1 MPSPMTCRGTPL
13 RRSNNQHPGVP
24 MSYGNELSSSD
35 NNGTLSRQEL
45 SSSLQEISRELEGLR
60 SEIEKVGTVA
70 QQIDAIAKQTN
81 LLALNA
87 TIEAARAGEAGKGFA
102 VVAGEVK
109 NLSGQT
115 AAATAEISSVLQSL
129 TKRTQHLGQ
138 LVEKA
143 ISSV

>member
-1 MPSPMTCRGTPL
+1 
-13 RRSNNQHPGVP
+13 
-24 MSYGNELSSSD
+24 MSYGNEFSSSD

-109 NLSGQT
+109 NVSGQT
-115 AAATAEISSVLQSL
+115 AAATADIDATLRFLNEQARLLLAESGESMV
-129 TKRTQHLGQ
+129 
-138 LVEKA
+138 KA
-143 ISSV
+143 

>member
-1 MPSPMTCRGTPL
+1 
-13 RRSNNQHPGVP
+13 
-24 MSYGNELSSSD
+24 MSYGNEFSSSD

>member
-1 MPSPMTCRGTPL
+1 
-13 RRSNNQHPGVP
+13 

-115 AAATAEISSVLQSL
+115 AAATAGNF
-129 TKRTQHLGQ
+129 LGPAKPDQAHSASRPVGRKGDQ
-138 LVEKA
+138 LGLNA
-143 ISSV
+143 